1 MAKGTGVTIQSI
13 LARPDSVQAVVL
25 AANTGQAFDVPT
37 GMAFVAFSMDQD
49 FWVRY
54 GSTAASVP
62 TTSSTSLTTNAEL
75 NPTVRNIQSTATTS
89 GISLISA
96 TACSGSM
103 AWYKA
108 G

>member
-1 MAKGTGVTIQSI
+1 MAKGTGLPTQSI
-13 LARPDSVQAVVL
+13 LAVPDAVQAVVL
-25 AANTGQAFDVPT
+25 AAGTGQAFDVPT
-37 GMAFVAFSMDQD
+37 GMACVAFSMDQD
-49 FWVRY
+49 FWVLY

-75 NPTVRNIQSTATTS
+75 NPTVRNVQSTATTS
-89 GISLISA
+89 GISIISSVV
-96 TACSGSM
+96 CSGSL